1 MQRVLLIIGFVLLM
15 THAEAQECKA
25 FDELMR
31 GGDAALKL
39 KPPDYR
45 KAIDKYTAAWRDCP
59 AQSAKARA
67 AMIKVF
73 DEINLLKDK
82 ALIAEKTAKAEKD
95 KALAAEKIAQEE
107 KDKAQKLAD
116 GALLLLKRSLPAGE
130 TDVFA
135 YYMRQADTAFVKGNY
150 EDAIGFLQG
159 AILLPEGMK
168 NEKGINAKITKA
180 KNCIDLLQKAGK
192 MVFDLKLS
200 EAVNFYTQLQQLN
213 PTDPTAQ
220 YRIEAF
226 KRSQTKDMLT
236 DLKLITVKGG
246 EFMMGSNDGYDS
258 EKPVHKVIL
267 TDYQIATT
275 EITNAQFACFLN
287 EYQADTIKAGEYKG
301 QQMIYEYK
309 VRYDSISSKWQPQQ
323 SYENHPVVY
332 VTWYGAYEFCR
343 FYGLNLPTEAQW
355 EYAARGGTVGTH
367 HGVSLRTQYAG
378 SNNIDSVAWYTE
390 NSNSTKQVATKAPN
404 QLGLYD
410 MSGNVYEW
418 CLDWYKSDFYQDCAN
433 KPEPPLDPIY
443 NPESSSYRV
452 LRGGSWYSDA
462 EYCRMAYRSGSA
474 PVHYRS
480 NYGSRVSLC
489 LQF

>member
-258 EKPVHKVIL
+258 EKPVHKVTLSNYYIGK
-267 TDYQIATT
+267 T
-275 EITNAQFACFLN
+275 EVTNRMYADFLN
-287 EYQADTIKAGEYKG
+287 EYKSETVKTGDYKG
-301 QQMIYEYK
+301 QKMIYEYETGGLVK
-309 VRYDSISSKWQPQQ
+309 KDGTWQP
-323 SYENHPVVY
+323 ENSKDNYPVIG
-332 VTWYGAYEFCR
+332 VTWYGAYEYCE
-343 FYGLNLPTEAQW
+343 FYGLSLPTEAQW
-355 EYAARGGTVGTH
+355 EYAARGGTSEGQN
-367 HGVSLRTQYAG
+367 GRMEYAG
-378 SNNIDSVAWYTE
+378 SNNLSDVGWYW
-390 NSNSTKQVATKAPN
+390 SNSRNSENKMYKRRGTHPVAQLKPN
-404 QLGLYD
+404 QLGIYD
-410 MSGNVYEW
+410 MTGNVLEW
-418 CLDWYKSDFYQDCAN
+418 CNDWYGDYTDKEQTN
-433 KPEPPLDPIY
+433 PIAS
-443 NPESSSYRV
+443 ESGSGRV
-452 LRGGSWYSDA
+452 SRGGSWYNNANS
-462 EYCRMAYRSGSA
+462 CRVANRSYWY
-474 PVHYRS
+474 PNNRDS
-480 NYGSRVSLC
+480 NLGFRAC
-489 LQF
+489 LVP